1 MYNTMSFLSRL
12 GRKFGHH
19 HRVGHKQHSK
29 SNRFRKFTHTTDHDI
44 QRGAEIGQ
52 QVGGAMATAG
62 TIMTATGVGA
72 PLGAALVGAGAG
84 LAGVSSVVKGGM
96 ALKKAKTGEDV
107 VDAGVGIVKGVVGAR
122 GAAKSLNKP

>member
-1 MYNTMSFLSRL
+1 MYNTMSFFSRL

-19 HRVGHKQHSK
+19 HRVGHKHHS
-29 SNRFRKFTHTTDHDI
+29 RLRRFTHTTDHDI
-44 QRGAEIGQ
+44 ARGAEIGQ

-72 PLGAALVGAGAG
+72 PLGAALMGAGAG

-96 ALKKAKTGEDV
+96 AAKRAKTGEDV

-122 GAAKSLNKP
+122 GGAKSLNKP